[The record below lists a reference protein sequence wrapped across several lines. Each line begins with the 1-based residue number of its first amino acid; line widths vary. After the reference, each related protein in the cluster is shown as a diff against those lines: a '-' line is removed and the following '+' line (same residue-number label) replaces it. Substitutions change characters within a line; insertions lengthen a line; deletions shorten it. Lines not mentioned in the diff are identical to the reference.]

1 MIEKT
6 RGGFIVSQIK
16 QIQGRIFDKLLKNHG
31 IDDFNGPQGRILYV
45 LWQQD
50 NLTISEL
57 GARTSLAKTSLTTML
72 DRMEERGYIQRN
84 NAPNDRRQ
92 ILITLTDKA
101 RSLNSK
107 YDEVSAQMNQIFY
120 EGFLDEAIKAL
131 DNDLQHV
138 LENLQKWEEQNHRK

>member
-6 RGGFIVSQIK
+6 RGGFIVSQVK
-16 QIQGRIFDKLLKNHG
+16 QIQGRIFDKLLKDYG
-31 IDDFNGPQGRILYV
+31 IDNFNGPQGRILYV

-50 NLTISEL
+50 NLSISEI
-57 GARTSLAKTSLTTML
+57 GSRTSLAKTSLTTML

-101 RSLNSK
+101 KSLNSK
-107 YDEVSAQMNQIFY
+107 YNEVTDHMNQIFY
-120 EGFLDEAIKAL
+120 EGFSDEAIKAFD
-131 DNDLQHV
+131 DNLQHV
-138 LENLQKWEEQNHRK
+138 LENLQKWEEQNHGK

>member
-1 MIEKT
+1 MIKKT
-6 RGGFIVSQIK
+6 RGGFMVSQIK
-16 QIQGRIFDKLLKNHG
+16 QIQGRIFDKLLKTHG

-50 NLTISEL
+50 NLPISEL
-57 GARTSLAKTSLTTML
+57 GSRTSLAKTSLTTML

-107 YDEVSAQMNQIFY
+107 YDEVTDQMNQIFY
-120 EGFLDEAIKAL
+120 EGFSDQAIKAF

-138 LENLQKWEEQNHRK
+138 LENLQKWEDQNHGK

>member
-6 RGGFIVSQIK
+6 RGGFIVSQVK
-16 QIQGRIFDKLLKNHG
+16 QIQGRIFDKLLKDYG
-31 IDDFNGPQGRILYV
+31 IDSFNGPQGRILYV

-50 NLTISEL
+50 NLSISEI
-57 GARTSLAKTSLTTML
+57 GSRTSLAKTSLTTML

-101 RSLNSK
+101 KSLNSK
-107 YDEVSAQMNQIFY
+107 YNEVTDHMNQIFY
-120 EGFLDEAIKAL
+120 EGFSDEAIKAFD
-131 DNDLQHV
+131 DNLQHV
-138 LENLQKWEEQNHRK
+138 LENLQKWEEQNH

>member
-1 MIEKT
+1 MIGKN
-6 RGGFIVSQIK
+6 RGGIIVSQIK

-50 NLTISEL
+50 NFPISEL

-107 YDEVSAQMNQIFY
+107 YDEVTAQMNQIFY
-120 EGFLDEAIKAL
+120 EGFSDEAIKAL

-138 LENLQKWEEQNHRK
+138 VENLQKWERQNHGK

>member
-1 MIEKT
+1 MIEKN

-16 QIQGRIFDKLLKNHG
+16 QIQGRIFDKFLKNHG

-50 NLTISEL
+50 NFPISEL

-92 ILITLTDKA
+92 ILITLTDKP

-107 YDEVSAQMNQIFY
+107 YDEVTAQMNQIFY
-120 EGFLDEAIKAL
+120 EGFSDEAIKAL

-138 LENLQKWEEQNHRK
+138 VENLQKWERQNHGK

>member
-6 RGGFIVSQIK
+6 RGGFIVSQVK
-16 QIQGRIFDKLLKNHG
+16 QIQGRIFDKLLKEHG

-50 NLTISEL
+50 NLPISEL
-57 GARTSLAKTSLTTML
+57 GSRTSLAKTSLTTML

-84 NAPNDRRQ
+84 NTPNDRRQ

-107 YDEVSAQMNQIFY
+107 YDEVTDQMNQIFY
-120 EGFLDEAIKAL
+120 EGFSDESIKAF

-138 LENLQKWEEQNHRK
+138 LENLQKWEEQNHGK

>member
-16 QIQGRIFDKLLKNHG
+16 QIQGRIFDKLLKNNG

-50 NLTISEL
+50 NLPISEL

-107 YDEVSAQMNQIFY
+107 YDEVTALMNQIFY
-120 EGFLDEAIKAL
+120 EGFSDETIKTF

-138 LENLQKWEEQNHRK
+138 LGNLQKWEEQNHGK

>member
-1 MIEKT
+1 MIQKT

-16 QIQGRIFDKLLKNHG
+16 QVQGRIFDKLLKNHG

-50 NLTISEL
+50 NLSISEL
-57 GARTSLAKTSLTTML
+57 GIRTSLAKTSLTSML

-84 NAPNDRRQ
+84 NTPNDRRQ

-107 YDEVSAQMNQIFY
+107 YDEVTNEMNQIFY
-120 EGFLDEAIKAL
+120 EGFSDETINQF
-131 DNDLQHV
+131 DIELQHV
-138 LENLQKWEEQNHRK
+138 LENLKKWEEQNH

>member
-6 RGGFIVSQIK
+6 RGGFIVSQVK
-16 QIQGRIFDKLLKNHG
+16 QIQGRIFDKLLKDYG
-31 IDDFNGPQGRILYV
+31 IDNFNGPQGRILYV

-50 NLTISEL
+50 NLSISEI
-57 GARTSLAKTSLTTML
+57 GSRTSLAKTSLTTML

-101 RSLNSK
+101 KSLNSK
-107 YDEVSAQMNQIFY
+107 YNEVTNHMNKIFY
-120 EGFLDEAIKAL
+120 EGFSDEAIKAF
-131 DNDLQHV
+131 DNNLQHV
-138 LENLQKWEEQNHRK
+138 LENLQKWEEQNHGK

>member
-6 RGGFIVSQIK
+6 RGGFIVSQVK
-16 QIQGRIFDKLLKNHG
+16 QIQGRIFDKLLKDYG
-31 IDDFNGPQGRILYV
+31 IDNFNGPQGRILYV

-50 NLTISEL
+50 NLSISEI
-57 GARTSLAKTSLTTML
+57 GSRTSLAKTSLTTML

-101 RSLNSK
+101 KSLNSK
-107 YDEVSAQMNQIFY
+107 YNEVTDHMNEIFY
-120 EGFLDEAIKAL
+120 EGFSDEAIKAF

-138 LENLQKWEEQNHRK
+138 LENLQKWEDQNHGK

>member
-16 QIQGRIFDKLLKNHG
+16 QIQGRIFDKLLKKYG
-31 IDDFNGPQGRILYV
+31 IDSFNGPQGRILYV

-50 NLTISEL
+50 NLPISEL
-57 GARTSLAKTSLTTML
+57 GSRTSLAKTSLTTML

-92 ILITLTDKA
+92 ILITLTDEA

-107 YDEVSAQMNQIFY
+107 YDKVTDQMNQIFY
-120 EGFLDEAIKAL
+120 EGFSDEAIRAF

-138 LENLQKWEEQNHRK
+138 LENLQKWEEQNHGK

>member
-107 YDEVSAQMNQIFY
+107 YDEVTAQMNQIFY

>member
-1 MIEKT
+1 MIKKT

-16 QIQGRIFDKLLKNHG
+16 QTQGRIFEKLLKCHG

-50 NLTISEL
+50 NLPISEL
-57 GARTSLAKTSLTTML
+57 GSRTSLAKTSLTTML

-101 RSLNSK
+101 RSLNRK
-107 YDEVSAQMNQIFY
+107 YDEVTAHMNQIFY
-120 EGFLDEAIKAL
+120 EGFSDEEIKAF
-131 DNDLQHV
+131 DNKLQHV
-138 LENLQKWEEQNHRK
+138 LENLQKWEEQNHR

>member
-50 NLTISEL
+50 NLPISEL
-57 GARTSLAKTSLTTML
+57 GSRTSLAKTSLTTML

-92 ILITLTDKA
+92 ILITLSDKA

-107 YDEVSAQMNQIFY
+107 YDEVTDQMNQIFY
-120 EGFLDEAIKAL
+120 EGFSDEAIKAF
-131 DNDLQHV
+131 DNDLKHV
-138 LENLQKWEEQNHRK
+138 LENLQKWEEQNHGK

>member
-6 RGGFIVSQIK
+6 RGGFIVSQVK
-16 QIQGRIFDKLLKNHG
+16 QIQGRIFDKLLKDYG
-31 IDDFNGPQGRILYV
+31 IDNFNGPQGRILYV

-50 NLTISEL
+50 NLSISEI
-57 GARTSLAKTSLTTML
+57 GSRTSLAKTSLTTML

-101 RSLNSK
+101 KALNSK
-107 YDEVSAQMNQIFY
+107 YNKVTDHMNQIFY
-120 EGFLDEAIKAL
+120 EGFSDEAIKAFD
-131 DNDLQHV
+131 DNLQHV
-138 LENLQKWEEQNHRK
+138 LENLQKWEEQNHGK

>member
-6 RGGFIVSQIK
+6 RGGFIVSQVK

-50 NLTISEL
+50 NLPISEL
-57 GARTSLAKTSLTTML
+57 GSRTSLAKTSLTTML
-72 DRMEERGYIQRN
+72 DRMEERGYIQRS

-107 YDEVSAQMNQIFY
+107 YDEVTAQMNQIFY
-120 EGFLDEAIKAL
+120 EGFSDDAIKAF

-138 LENLQKWEEQNHRK
+138 LENLQKWEEQNHGK